1 MHRIDVFN
9 HFCPPK
15 LWARIAPL
23 LPKPAVER
31 YEKGMR
37 TMLDVELR
45 RRLIGSFQ
53 DLQQVICLP
62 QPGLDE
68 LAPPDVTPE
77 LARLGND
84 EMADIVKKYS
94 HEIPGFLACLPMNNP
109 DAAVKEVDR
118 ALKELNACGIQL
130 HSNVNGRPLDEPDF
144 APIFQRISYHNKPI
158 WIHPTRPPT
167 HPDYMTEKMSKFD
180 IWWGFGW
187 QYETTAAMA
196 RLVFSGIFEKHPE
209 LKIICHHWGAYVP
222 HGEGRLT
229 PFWEGRDPELT
240 KLLKKPL
247 VQYFKMYY
255 GDTAMFGAKAASQCG
270 LDFFGADHSVF
281 ATDAPYDREGGAVLI
296 KLCTDV
302 VSGLRCSD
310 ADRDKIFSGNA
321 KRILGLK

>member
-23 LPKPAVER
+23 QPKAVAER
-31 YEKGMR
+31 FTKQMP
-37 TMLDVELR
+37 TMLDIELR

-53 DLQQVICLP
+53 DFQQVICLP
-62 QPGLDE
+62 QPALDE
-68 LAPPDVTPE
+68 LAPPDVTPA
-77 LARLGND
+77 LARIAND
-84 EMADIVKKYS
+84 EMAEIVKAYP

-109 DAAVKEVDR
+109 DAAVKEADR
-118 ALKELNACGIQL
+118 ALKELNACGIQI

-144 APIFQRISYHNKPI
+144 APIFERIAHHDKPI

-167 HPDYMTEKMSKFD
+167 HPDYMTEKASKFD

-196 RLVFSGIFEKHPE
+196 RLVFSGIFEKHPH

-222 HGEGRLT
+222 HGEGRMT
-229 PFWEGRDPELT
+229 PFWEGRDPEITRNLR
-240 KLLKKPL
+240 KPL

-281 ATDAPYDREGGAVLI
+281 ATDCPYDREGGAMLI
-296 KLCTDV
+296 KLTIEV
-302 VSGLRCSD
+302 VNGLRCSD
-310 ADRDKIFSGNA
+310 SDREKIFGGNA
-321 KRILGLK
+321 KRMLALK